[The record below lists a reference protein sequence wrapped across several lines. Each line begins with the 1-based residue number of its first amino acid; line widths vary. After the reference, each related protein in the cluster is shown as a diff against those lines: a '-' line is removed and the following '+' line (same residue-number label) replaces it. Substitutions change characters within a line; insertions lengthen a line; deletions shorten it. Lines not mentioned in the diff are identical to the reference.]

1 MPFVAFQ
8 EGVTMPLPPPDEQD
22 ARWALR
28 LWSTL
33 VIDGEQQAGGV
44 WDMPGVGRYRRMAAD
59 RLTLVEIHGD
69 VMQPDALGIAL
80 MDKHDWISLLGAFI
94 GWTVDAEVEVIK
106 AIEDAQNAG
115 EPALEDI
122 GKVVVC
128 PTCSL
133 IYTLHGPHAGERLF
147 VDEEGTCL
155 NRDCDDV
162 LPEPFRGV
170 LCVVD
175 DRAAI
180 AKMEAEEMIRI
191 AIDEDEYPVPEG
203 FPEPSFPTVDDESQD
218 GTSEE

>member
-1 MPFVAFQ
+1 
-8 EGVTMPLPPPDEQD
+8 MPLPPPDERD
-22 ARWALR
+22 AEWAFR

-33 VIDGEQQAGGV
+33 VVQDERRSGGV
-44 WDMPGVGRYRRMAAD
+44 WDMPGVGRYRRMAPD

-69 VMQPDALGIAL
+69 AMEPDALGVSL

-106 AIEDAQNAG
+106 AMEDAANAG
-115 EPALEDI
+115 EPALEHI
-122 GKVVVC
+122 GKVAVC
-128 PTCSL
+128 PSCSL
-133 IYTLHGPHAGERLF
+133 IYTLHGPQAGERLF
-147 VDEEGTCL
+147 IGEEGECL
-155 NRDCDDV
+155 NRNCEEI

-170 LCVVD
+170 LSVVD

-180 AKMEAEEMIRI
+180 AKMEAEEMLRI

-203 FPEPSFPTVDDESQD
+203 FPEPDFPIVDDEPQD